1 MFDSTFLITMLIILV
16 GVMVGGYLNGQRKD
30 RGLAAFEG
38 YEVTL
43 ERLDG
48 RLIWGKMNLETTG
61 IELQYATD
69 VQDEQHIETSY
80 SCTRTNFRRSRPSTA
95 TMTK

>member
-1 MFDSTFLITMLIILV
+1 MFDSTFLITMLIILI

-48 RLIWGKMNLETTG
+48 RLVWGKMRLETTG

-69 VQDEQHIETSY
+69 VQDEQHIETQL
-80 SCTRTNFRRSRPSTA
+80 CPVQG
-95 TMTK
+95 